1 MIKKKRTNTQNTVE
15 YLELLLSILGFNF
28 FYGNKKFISFL
39 KKEFIEKRIKIY
51 IVSWRLKK
59 KLRELCKISSLFF
72 IWSLDSIP
80 AKKIFSKFKIEE
92 IIK

>member
-51 IVSWRLKK
+51 IVS
-59 KLRELCKISSLFF
+59 
-72 IWSLDSIP
+72 
-80 AKKIFSKFKIEE
+80 
-92 IIK
+92 